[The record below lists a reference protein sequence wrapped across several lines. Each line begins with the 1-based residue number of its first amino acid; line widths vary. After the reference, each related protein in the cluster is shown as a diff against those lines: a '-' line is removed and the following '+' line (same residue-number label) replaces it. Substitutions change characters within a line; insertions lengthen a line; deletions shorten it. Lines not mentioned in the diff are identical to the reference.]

1 MSATFERIW
10 EELVPREGNAAT
22 VAGEMVRAAGRLRY
36 DFYNN
41 GMGNNTSGALKFLRE
56 KGAIDKELF
65 EYVLPYTTGRLY
77 QGDYHGDFFHVAI
90 DRIVEMTTKM
100 VTFNP
105 QLMTMENTEDMFD
118 YEDPFDWDNEDME
131 CSECEGSG
139 VVTYDWGT
147 DDEYDEDCDTCGGR
161 GYIIQ

>member
-65 EYVLPYTTGRLY
+65 DYVLPFTTGRVYSGKYENDL
-77 QGDYHGDFFHVAI
+77 FHIAI
-90 DRIVEMTTKM
+90 DRIGEMTTKM

>member
-1 MSATFERIW
+1 MSATFERIF
-10 EELVPREGNAAT
+10 EELVPRKGKSDT

-56 KGAIDKELF
+56 KSAIDRELF

-77 QGDYHGDFFHVAI
+77 QGNYDGDFFHHAI

-100 VTFNP
+100 VMFNP
-105 QLMTMENTEDMFD
+105 TLMTIENDEDMFD
-118 YEDPFDWDNEDME
+118 YSDEDLDETCP
-131 CSECEGSG
+131 EGSG
-139 VVTYDWGT
+139 FAYD
-147 DDEYDEDCDTCGGR
+147 DYEDEDCYMCDGEGFVS
-161 GYIIQ
+161 Q